1 MNLEI
6 QNLSGDT
13 ELRPL
18 EIGQSVS
25 IGRADSC
32 DICVDEEDVGQLHC
46 RISWNG
52 SAWELKAANLDGVEV
67 NGQLIRETVLL
78 DGDVIRVGSLD
89 VRLVG
94 VGGQANGGGDQS
106 TGRLRWRNRPHA
118 AR

>member
-6 QNLSGDT
+6 QYLSGDT

-18 EIGQSVS
+18 ETGQSVS

-52 SAWELKAANLDGVEV
+52 TAWEVKAANLDGVEV

-89 VRLVG
+89 VRLAG
-94 VGGQANGGGDQS
+94 VGGPADDGNAD
-106 TGRLRWRNRPHA
+106 
-118 AR
+118 